1 MRVVQKILHRHLKQ
15 KNLNETEL
23 VLNACRKKYET
34 LQFHN
39 QIGGTLATIELDNLV
54 HDSTKIRFINE
65 AFVRKLLVS
74 FTERQHLND
83 LTPLIAVQSEDQSSY
98 MIIDGNHRL
107 AALKFYKGGMRH
119 LRSDKVVNVQVRYF
133 PFGTPMEPL
142 RKICAEINNTNDN
155 ASGYCYLNY
164 VSAYLDFVQ
173 NTLKRRPPIGDGYM
187 TKVVKSPAFNSSLPP
202 ISGKQQ
208 TICSKIATF
217 IFLNDQDL
225 HVWNQLRHV
234 MPTKYAQRFVDVADF
249 KHFEDEDRAITAF
262 AAIVLTN
269 LPNPSERQNVIERI
283 NNADE
288 GSFTTQLS
296 CFLGPIYSIEHFKP
310 TRKQR
315 AKKTRTVYHQAAQVQ
330 PPRRIA
336 QPFNAPARTSMQ
348 PTQAQPRQR
357 ESSPPQPR
365 PTQDQPPPIEQLE
378 QPTVIPNSQNTQ
390 GITTMEGN
398 TLNIYTIF
406 NP

>member
-23 VLNACRKKYET
+23 VLDACRKKYER

-54 HDSTKIRFINE
+54 HDSSKIRFINE

-107 AALKFYKGGMRH
+107 AALKFYKGGIR
-119 LRSDKVVNVQVRYF
+119 LLNSDEQVYVQVRYF
-133 PFGTPMEPL
+133 PHGTPMGPL

-155 ASGYCYLNY
+155 ASGYCYLTY

-173 NTLKRRPPIGDGYM
+173 NTLNRRPPIGDGFM
-187 TKVVKSPAFNSSLPP
+187 TNAVKSPAFNSSLPP
-202 ISGKQQ
+202 ISSKQQ

-269 LPNPSERQNVIERI
+269 SPNPSERQNVMEKI
-283 NNADE
+283 NKADE

-296 CFLGPIYSIEHFKP
+296 CFLGRIYSIEHFKP

-315 AKKTRTVYHQAAQVQ
+315 TKKRRTISHQAAQVQ
-330 PPRRIA
+330 ALQRISQPSQSRRTTTKPS
-336 QPFNAPARTSMQ
+336 QPQTSE
-348 PTQAQPRQR
+348 PQPRQI
-357 ESSPPQPR
+357 QDHA
-365 PTQDQPPPIEQLE
+365 PTIPQLE
-378 QPTVIPNSQNTQ
+378 QPTVIPNSRNTQ
-390 GITTMEGN
+390 VITTTEGKTF
-398 TLNIYTIF
+398 TLYTIF